1 MDTTSLGKW
10 NSMRAAIGGRIGMT
24 LLGILACGAV
34 LADELDVVL
43 GGNLNGAQDAPEARR
58 VTLGGNLFVEPCNTC
73 NYDSNE
79 DGYAVADRIT
89 VCCPEQR
96 NGSAYRLLP
105 LPPVFPSKS
114 RSSYSG

>member
-1 MDTTSLGKW
+1 
-10 NSMRAAIGGRIGMT
+10 MRAAIGGRIGMT

-34 LADELDVVL
+34 LADEPEVVL

-79 DGYAVADRIT
+79 DGYAVVGPDN
-89 VCCPEQR
+89 C
-96 NGSAYRLLP
+96 LLP
-105 LPPVFPSKS
+105 GTTEWIGVPFIATATGVPKQISFLLFWLTLGIALLV
-114 RSSYSG
+114 R